1 MKSFLRRILTT
12 LCTATALLLTSCID
26 VKQEIW
32 FNADGGGKLILD
44 MGISKQ
50 ALEMMKNLSQL
61 GGENAEED
69 NPLTQDPEKTAA
81 NLKKSEFVTDVQW
94 EEKEDGKYKRQI
106 YTVEISDITRVGEVL
121 EENPL
126 SNSLQ
131 ELAGD
136 NIATSEEDEFVIEK
150 TEEGTYKLSAIS
162 KGQAEEEQDPIQALM
177 MKQMFGDAKLT
188 VQIHAPAIS
197 HNGKEQEDGSI
208 LWALPLGETLAG
220 FSFQGEFEAP
230 KPPPAAEDTTSEDS
244 GNSMLPILVG
254 VIILISLIMITSA
267 KAKKRKG
274 PGQPLTPD
282 SPAEIPVSA
291 ENPEPAEGPEPTET
305 PVDSQPPVETEDPEN
320 RE

>member
-1 MKSFLRRILTT
+1 MMKSLMQKILAT
-12 LCTATALLLTSCID
+12 LGAAGALLLTSCID
-26 VKQEIW
+26 VKQDIW
-32 FNADGGGKLILD
+32 IHADGGGKLILD

-61 GGENAEED
+61 GGEDAEEG

-94 EEKEDGKYKRQI
+94 EEKEDEKYKRQI
-106 YTVEISDITRVGEVL
+106 YTVEISDITKVGEVL

-136 NIATSEEDEFVIEK
+136 NIATSEEDEFIIEK
-150 TEEGTYKLSAIS
+150 TETGTYKLSAVS
-162 KGQAEEEQDPIQALM
+162 KGQSEEEQDPIQALM
-177 MKQMFGDAKLT
+177 MKQMLGDAKLT
-188 VQIHAPAIS
+188 VQVHAKAIN

-220 FSFQGEFEAP
+220 FSFKGEFEAP
-230 KPPPAAEDTTSEDS
+230 KPPPAPEDTTSEDS

-254 VIILISLIMITSA
+254 VIMVTS
-267 KAKKRKG
+267 AKKRKG
-274 PGQPLTPD
+274 LASGEPLTPE
-282 SPAEIPVSA
+282 SPAEAPAPVES
-291 ENPEPAEGPEPTET
+291 PTPAETPAPADNSTAPEEPESNDDT
-305 PVDSQPPVETEDPEN
+305 PESKG
-320 RE
+320 